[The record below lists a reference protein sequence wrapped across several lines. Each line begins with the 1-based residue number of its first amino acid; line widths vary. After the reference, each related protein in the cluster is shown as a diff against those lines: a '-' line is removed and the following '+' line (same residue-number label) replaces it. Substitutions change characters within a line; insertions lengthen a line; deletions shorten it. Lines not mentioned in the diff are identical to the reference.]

1 MEFLQK
7 ILKLYM
13 IFAKVGALT
22 IGGGYAMLPILE
34 RELVEEHE
42 YLKMDQILESYSL
55 SQTLPGVVAAN
66 ASAMIGFRLYG
77 IPGAIAATLGV
88 ITPSVIIVTLIAIA
102 YARIGHLEIV
112 QKVFTGI
119 RVVVLALL
127 IDSFTRLFK
136 MAVFDKKTFSI
147 TVISFIVVFF
157 DLLSPLV
164 VIVVGAIFGIYAYR
178 ERVGS

>member
-1 MEFLQK
+1 MKLLRK
-7 ILKLYM
+7 IIKLYM

-34 RELVEEHE
+34 RELVNEHQ
-42 YLKMDQILESYSL
+42 YLEMEQILESYSL

-88 ITPSVIIVTLIAIA
+88 ITPSIIIVTLIAIA
-102 YARIGHLEIV
+102 YAKVGHLEIV
-112 QKVFTGI
+112 QKIFIGV

-147 TVISFIVVFF
+147 MAISFVVVFF
-157 DLLSPLV
+157 NLISPLV
-164 VIVVGAIFGIYAYR
+164 VIIIGAVFGIYAYR